1 MRDIGRRRAR
11 LAAWLVLLVGTAMSS
26 GCTIRLVADYDEQID
41 AAATTLQK
49 RMDRFLTQLES
60 AAGTEAAEY
69 AAGHAEFYD
78 DYAVELR
85 AVRVRAAA
93 HPRNRVSIAQ
103 YDLMEDSLHELEAAH
118 RDAPIAAEAVQTF
131 RELFNQ
137 SWQAIIALEVAKKR

>member
-1 MRDIGRRRAR
+1 MRNIGRSRTG
-11 LAAWLVLLVGTAMSS
+11 LAAWLMLLVMVALSS
-26 GCTIRLVADYDEQID
+26 GCTIRLAAEYDEQID

-49 RMDRFLTQLES
+49 RMDRFLTELES

-69 AAGHAEFYD
+69 ARGHAEFYD

-93 HPRNRVSIAQ
+93 HPRNRVSLAQ

-118 RDAPIAAEAVQTF
+118 RDAPIAPEAVQTF